1 MTSHAVE
8 LNWCK
13 TCWNLLVVRMIIET
27 LILKWWWGQ
36 KGSALKDGLIK
47 FMTVGF
53 DQICAISLILFVVM
67 GSLGFQKV
75 MTQPENL
82 DQIRCR
88 VLELPSPRNGESNAY
103 LLSVNFLI
111 CGNLY
116 GVAGGIRISMSLYP
130 KHLLPDNSTQL
141 LKDKKIIENFI

>member
-1 MTSHAVE
+1 
-8 LNWCK
+8 
-13 TCWNLLVVRMIIET
+13 
-27 LILKWWWGQ
+27 
-36 KGSALKDGLIK
+36 
-47 FMTVGF
+47 MTVGF